1 MKLFFKLKSL
11 NFIHSFDFFFFN
23 LEIFKYLFKK
33 NSLEK

>member
-11 NFIHSFDFFFFN
+11 NFIHSFDFFF
-23 LEIFKYLFKK
+23 LIWKYLNIYSK